1 MTSPSKKKARTESSP
16 TTSPQLV
23 GLENLG
29 NTCYLNAVMQ
39 CLAHTDFALYF
50 FVCDKILLGV
60 LGKEWKK
67 LISNLKISDKKIN
80 ATKPKAL
87 RKINRRKN
95 TNRILM
101 IISIVFFVSW
111 APLNIL
117 NIIINT
123 ENPFKVWLF

>member
-1 MTSPSKKKARTESSP
+1 MAE
-16 TTSPQLV
+16 
-23 GLENLG
+23 
-29 NTCYLNAVMQ
+29 
-39 CLAHTDFALYF
+39 LYF
-50 FVCDKILLGV
+50 DQSWPPHLHLVYVYIGLMVQYLLPA
-60 LGKEWKK
+60 
-67 LISNLKISDKKIN
+67 LIVVVSYAMIYRRIKISDKKIN

-123 ENPFKVWLF
+123 ENPFKVWLL

>member
-1 MTSPSKKKARTESSP
+1 MYVYSGLMVQYLLP
-16 TTSPQLV
+16 T
-23 GLENLG
+23 
-29 NTCYLNAVMQ
+29 
-39 CLAHTDFALYF
+39 
-50 FVCDKILLGV
+50 
-60 LGKEWKK
+60 
-67 LISNLKISDKKIN
+67 LIVVVSYAMIYRRIKISDKKIN